1 MKNPTDRLDQ
11 ADHDPLPAELDVLNA
26 LRVVPTPNPKMQREA
41 RQAFLAQANR
51 VLHPVAVN
59 RKIRHVI
66 NFPNIKKEFFAMPR
80 ILQVVMVV
88 VLGILMT
95 LGSVSAT
102 AFAAQ
107 DSLPTGPLYGL
118 KIVTEDTRISLASKS
133 ESAIGLLTEFA
144 ARRVNEMAQ
153 LAAAH
158 LPISLEVL
166 ARLDKH
172 LNLALF
178 MSAGLEEP
186 QASLEQ
192 ILQMT
197 ETQSITLAQARSM
210 SPNDPILEQAGQ
222 HLEIVRSLAES
233 GLMDPGQFRILML
246 GQNAPSAMP
255 SNMPTRMPTRM
266 PTMMPTMMPSA
277 MPTMMPTSMPTMMPS
292 AMPTMMPTMMPTS
305 MPTMM
310 PSAMPTMMPTSMPTM
325 MPTSMPT
332 MMPSAMPGSGGGI
345 PTMMPTG
352 MPGGGGGG
360 GMMP

>member
-1 MKNPTDRLDQ
+1 MTSPTGRLDQ
-11 ADHDPLPAELDVLNA
+11 TDHDPLPAELDVLNA
-26 LRVVPTPNPKMQREA
+26 LRVVPTPDPKMQREG
-41 RQAFLAQANR
+41 RQAFLAQANK

-59 RKIRHVI
+59 RKRRHVI

-95 LGSVSAT
+95 LGSMSAT

-144 ARRVNEMAQ
+144 TRRVNEMAQ

-158 LPISLEVL
+158 LPISPEVL

-192 ILQMT
+192 ISQMT
-197 ETQSITLAQARSM
+197 ETQSITLAQAQSL

-246 GQNAPSAMP
+246 GQNAPSVTPSAMP
-255 SNMPTRMPTRM
+255 SNMPTI
-266 PTMMPTMMPSA
+266 MPSA
-277 MPTMMPTSMPTMMPS
+277 MPTMMPTSMPTMMSTAMPSNMPS
-292 AMPTMMPTMMPTS
+292 AIPTMMPTTI
-305 MPTMM
+305 PTMM
-310 PSAMPTMMPTSMPTM
+310 PSAMPTAMPTTMPGGSGGMPTM
-325 MPTSMPT
+325 MPTGK
-332 MMPSAMPGSGGGI
+332 PGG
-345 PTMMPTG
+345 
-352 MPGGGGGG
+352 GGGGGG

>member
-1 MKNPTDRLDQ
+1 MKNPTDRFDQ

-26 LRVVPTPNPKMQREA
+26 LRVVPTPDSKMQREG
-41 RQAFLAQANR
+41 RQAFLAQANK
-51 VLHPVAVN
+51 VLYPVVAN
-59 RKIRHVI
+59 RKKRHVI

-80 ILQVVMVV
+80 ILQVVIVV

-144 ARRVNEMAQ
+144 ARRVNAQ

-158 LPISLEVL
+158 LPISPEVL

-178 MSAGLEEP
+178 MSAGLDQP

-197 ETQSITLAQARSM
+197 ETQSITLAHARSM
-210 SPNDPILEQAGQ
+210 SPNDPILEQAVQ
-222 HLEIVRSLAES
+222 HLEIVRSLAKS

-246 GQNAPSAMP
+246 GQNTPSVAPSTMP
-255 SNMPTRMPTRM
+255 SNMPTTM
-266 PTMMPTMMPSA
+266 PTMMPTTMPTMMPSA
-277 MPTMMPTSMPTMMPS
+277 MPTMMPTSMPTMMPP
-292 AMPTMMPTMMPTS
+292 AMPTMMPPAMPTMMPTS

-310 PSAMPTMMPTSMPTM
+310 PSAMPTAMPTM
-325 MPTSMPT
+325 MSTAMPT
-332 MMPSAMPGSGGGI
+332 TMPGGGGM

-360 GMMP
+360 GGGMMP